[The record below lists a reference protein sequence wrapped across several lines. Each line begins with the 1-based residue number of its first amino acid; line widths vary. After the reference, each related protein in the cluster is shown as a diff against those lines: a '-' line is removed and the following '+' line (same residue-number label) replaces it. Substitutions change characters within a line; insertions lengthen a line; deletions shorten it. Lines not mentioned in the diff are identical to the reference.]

1 MADICLSP
9 ARAYARLCALSTL
22 LDPDR
27 ARRAR
32 EAATV
37 LLDAA
42 ETTAESEAA

>member
-9 ARAYARLCALSTL
+9 GRAYARLCALSTL
-22 LDPDR
+22 LDTDR

-37 LLDAA
+37 LLDAR
-42 ETTAESEAA
+42 EAESEAA